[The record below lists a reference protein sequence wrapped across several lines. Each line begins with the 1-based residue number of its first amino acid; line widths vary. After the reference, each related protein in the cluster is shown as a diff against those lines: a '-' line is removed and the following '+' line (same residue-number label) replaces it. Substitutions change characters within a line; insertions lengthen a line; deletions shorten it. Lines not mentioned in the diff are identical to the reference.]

1 MNTTAESPVPHSRGG
16 PTLEGY
22 MDAATR
28 GRFQP
33 RGWKHFDLLMLGMS
47 IAIVLWIVMGG

>member
-1 MNTTAESPVPHSRGG
+1 
-16 PTLEGY
+16 

-33 RGWKHFDLLMLGMS
+33 RGWKHFDRLMLGMS